1 VAKISPQKRNGK
13 VVGYSVYLGTI
24 GIKRRQRKFV
34 TELADAEKLVQAH
47 ESDPRPV
54 GELLN
59 RKAELLYA
67 LEQIRHLRVKLPEV
81 VTFYVRHDPTNGS
94 PTLNDLV
101 ESFIAEKKRIGR
113 SDHYERSTRYY
124 LNRFMAHVGRDILI
138 LSVSRPIAREGNA
151 PLKLS

>member
-1 VAKISPQKRNGK
+1 MAKISPQKRNGK

-24 GIKRRQRKFV
+24 GNKRRQRKFV

-138 LSVSRPIAREGNA
+138 LSVSRTIAREGNA